1 MPRSTPKSRPEPKRG
16 VQPPRIPE
24 SRPGPLGGVRDAN
37 RRQRTHDLC
46 AAGLE
51 LFLEQGINPV
61 AIEAITSK
69 AGVAKASF
77 YRYFKDKDEL
87 VVTLFEPVRTTTLEA
102 LSACATALAAARHAD
117 ELLPAYQR
125 LGAALA
131 QTLLAH
137 RPLVLLYL
145 QEARAP
151 AAGARVPVTELARVI
166 DEHALLLTEAARA
179 HGLLRPF
186 DPRTSALAVVGAAER
201 LLLALLRGE
210 PVADPVRLVTD
221 LASLVLDGLRARS
234 HSGDR
239 PA

>member
-1 MPRSTPKSRPEPKRG
+1 M
-16 VQPPRIPE
+16 
-24 SRPGPLGGVRDAN
+24 
-37 RRQRTHDLC
+37 
-46 AAGLE
+46 
-51 LFLEQGINPV
+51 
-61 AIEAITSK
+61 
-69 AGVAKASF
+69 
-77 YRYFKDKDEL
+77 
-87 VVTLFEPVRTTTLEA
+87 
-102 LSACATALAAARHAD
+102 
-117 ELLPAYQR
+117 
-125 LGAALA
+125 
-131 QTLLAH
+131 
-137 RPLVLLYL
+137 
-145 QEARAP
+145 
-151 AAGARVPVTELARVI
+151 TELARVI